1 VKRRNKV
8 RESSQSV
15 SATKPLFSEEQVLS
29 VLMSIPEVK
38 ESLSPADAILAA
50 EDVGWISAR
59 SSGDGLDLMP
69 QRRERM
75 VKTCRAF
82 WHQDPLAQQAV
93 RLWTDYAVGTGITF
107 NSKDTGIT
115 KELTSFWRH
124 RKNKRLTSSRGQ
136 QRLSKK
142 LLVDGEVFFAVF
154 GAVDEQKVIRTLDPL
169 QVKDIIC
176 DPDDEEEV
184 LCYKRTDRSS
194 PPKTLYYKDWAAD
207 DDKLTDLKDPE
218 GGKAI
223 VVEED
228 VVVYHV
234 PFDDIGKRG
243 NSLLSS
249 CVGWTHEH
257 RKFMEA
263 RVSLVRAL
271 ATFAWKVTAKG
282 GQKVLDKIKSDL
294 NSSLSQSPTRLE
306 RNPPATA
313 GSTWAQNQGIDMT
326 PMPRATGATEAG
338 EDSRNLR
345 LMHCAATGT
354 FPHYYGDGRDANLA
368 TADAMEL
375 PMLKEFTGYQELWK
389 DVWRDIFAI
398 VLDEDI
404 DEESKDVTVTL
415 PAMLQDDLRKL
426 GTFLTGLHQVFPEV
440 QVPEI
445 LQMCLVA
452 LGVND
457 VDKVMAS
464 IAAKKAENATLSQV
478 VPPHQ
483 VPQPVPAGKGTPV
496 PNAPGAQ
503 PVKEA
508 ATMKIEAAKIK
519 ALNRLSKVLTE
530 VFAA

>member
-1 VKRRNKV
+1 MKRRTTKV
-8 RESSQSV
+8 KESRRTNAS
-15 SATKPLFSEEQVLS
+15 TPRFSEEQVLS

-38 ESLSPADAILAA
+38 ESLSGGDAILAA
-50 EDVGWISAR
+50 EDVGWISSRAG
-59 SSGDGLDLMP
+59 GDGLELPP

-75 VKTCRAF
+75 VKVCRAF
-82 WHQDPLAQQAV
+82 WHGDPLAKQAV

-107 NSKDTGIT
+107 NSKDTGIV
-115 KELTSFWRH
+115 KELTSFWRN

-142 LLVDGEVFFAVF
+142 LLVDGEIFFAVF
-154 GAVDEQKVIRTLDPL
+154 GAEDEQKVIRTLDPL

-176 DPDDEEEV
+176 DPGDDEEA

-194 PPKTLYYKDWAAD
+194 PPKTLYYKDWVAD
-207 DDKLTDLKDPE
+207 DDKLANLKDAE
-218 GGKAI
+218 GNAI
-223 VVEED
+223 SVEED

-234 PFDDIGKRG
+234 PFDDIGMRG

-249 CVGWTHEH
+249 CIGWANEH

-282 GQKVLDKIKSDL
+282 GQKVIDKVQQDL
-294 NSSLSQSPTRLE
+294 NSTLSKNAGSRE

-313 GSTWAQNQGIDMT
+313 GSTWAQNQGIDMQ
-326 PMPRATGATEAG
+326 PMPRATGANDAG
-338 EDSRNLR
+338 EDGRNLR
-345 LMHCAATGT
+345 LQFFAGTGT

-368 TADAMEL
+368 TAEAMEL

-398 VLDEDI
+398 ILGEDI
-404 DEESKDVTVTL
+404 DEEPLDVTVNL
-415 PAMLQDDLRKL
+415 PNILQDDLKKL
-426 GTFLTGLHQVFPEV
+426 GEFLTGLHQVFPEV
-440 QVPEI
+440 QIPEI
-445 LQMCLVA
+445 LQICLVA
-452 LGVND
+452 MGVNN
-457 VDKVMAS
+457 VDQVMLS
-464 IAAKKAENATLSQV
+464 VAAKKAENATLAQV

-496 PNAPGAQ
+496 PNAPGAL
-503 PVKEA
+503 PVKESA
-508 ATMKIEAAKIK
+508 KIEAAKVK